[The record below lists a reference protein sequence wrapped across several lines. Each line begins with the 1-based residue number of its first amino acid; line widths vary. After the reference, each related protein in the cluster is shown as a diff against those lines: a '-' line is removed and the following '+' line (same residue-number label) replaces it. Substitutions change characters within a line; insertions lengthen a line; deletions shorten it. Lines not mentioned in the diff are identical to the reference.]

1 VIQNGV
7 LKLKTRVLVVFDLT
21 ERPHHQCDAP
31 GAQAAPLF
39 QVDHG
44 KIVLWHQ
51 TAVPS
56 GPPAV

>member
-1 VIQNGV
+1 
-7 LKLKTRVLVVFDLT
+7 VLVVFDLT

-31 GAQAAPLF
+31 GAQAAALF